1 MLRLISPMLL
11 VLLSGACYAPNTAF
25 VGYTCTPENPICP
38 DGLVCRNKVCVDPSA
53 PVTDMADPM
62 PVCSVGSL
70 SRVGTGDFTISMTL
84 TTTAKV
90 LSTMA
95 FQRTTCDNKNDFWS
109 VTMKPPGVLVEFGQA
124 FVKYTAIDAN
134 AIAVNDGRTHAIDV
148 VRRSGRVMVSVDSAV
163 VGNDLVPQ
171 SLGTLPVVRSAF
183 GNPCE
188 GTGGAMPLTGKVELK
203 CISAP

>member
-1 MLRLISPMLL
+1 MLRLTPFMFLFSLA
-11 VLLSGACYAPNTAF
+11 ACYSPNTAS
-25 VGYTCTPENPICP
+25 VGYSCDDANPYCP
-38 DGLVCRNKVCVDPSA
+38 DGLVCRNKVCVDPNA
-53 PVTDMADPM
+53 PTPDMAASMPM
-62 PVCSVGSL
+62 CSVGSL
-70 SRVGTGDFTISMTL
+70 SRVGSGDFTIAMTL

-90 LSTMA
+90 LSTVA
-95 FQRTTCDNKNDFWS
+95 FQRTTCDNKHDFWS

-171 SLGTLPVVRSAF
+171 SLGTLPDVRSAF